1 MGWLKQIRKKIKD
14 GVQQLLI
21 VSDSSDSKDELE
33 SDSIQFHISISNK
46 GVIPSPSTE
55 SNSSVLGKENHAG
68 EQSSSQESTVQ
79 VPVLDNKGK
88 TIAFRELS
96 PVYENT
102 SEEQLKSS
110 AQSCAAVELNLMG
123 IKKPP
128 KINPPELAVFKES
141 VLPQLLRRQKPRV
154 ADRLVP
160 GRGALIRMSPKDK
173 YFYPGRLISKSNGK
187 WNVQMW
193 RGIKHKNANKIIRR
207 ISTSNIVDGL
217 WQDTKRR
224 RGTLL
229 GKFKRCY
236 EIYEEESAE
245 HYLDDWENHPFDTEI
260 AKALKP
266 HGKTLEQLALLQ
278 QSAGISPKDVPVLSL
293 FNQTNPKKTD
303 KVKMPVAAYY
313 CGGLKIDDQARILN
327 WIYTKF
333 PGTNPAHL
341 EIAAAHA
348 RTLLLVH
355 RHKTEFLETR
365 PQKNIDVL
373 SEDQYLLKK
382 AWERLVEFT
391 GKTIDGKPKS
401 VGVDVNYEAISI
413 LEEVMFDRTI
423 NAGIAGNCQ
432 WGLDVG
438 PLEDNWFPYNGP
450 EAQQDNLREG
460 SESELEVG
468 PKYQADVQALNH
480 MTEEKLSKPRPRPR
494 LRRKIVE
501 VEDAEEGSTKRL
513 KKSK

>member
-1 MGWLKQIRKKIKD
+1 MDMNGNIASFHKQCQKWSH
-14 GVQQLLI
+14 LACLT
-21 VSDSSDSKDELE
+21 LC
-33 SDSIQFHISISNK
+33 HITKAPEKLVFLCHI
-46 GVIPSPSTE
+46 
-55 SNSSVLGKENHAG
+55 
-68 EQSSSQESTVQ
+68 
-79 VPVLDNKGK
+79 
-88 TIAFRELS
+88 
-96 PVYENT
+96 
-102 SEEQLKSS
+102 
-110 AQSCAAVELNLMG
+110 C
-123 IKKPP
+123 KPP

-193 RGIKHKNANKIIRR
+193 RGIKHKNANKIIRG

-266 HGKTLEQLALLQ
+266 HGRTLEQLTLLQ

-468 PKYQADVQALNH
+468 PKYQTDVQALNH